1 MPGHHR
7 SIGPFAESKINNPET
22 TMKILS
28 YRPAPSGGGNTL
40 CHVDIEIVSGV
51 RLYGLRVAQ
60 MPDRTFRVF
69 GPNTDRQGRSM
80 SFDPFAVDAIAQ
92 AAMKTLEMDER
103 SRNDHR
109 FAS

>member
-1 MPGHHR
+1 
-7 SIGPFAESKINNPET
+7 
-22 TMKILS
+22 MKILS
-28 YRPAPSGGGNTL
+28 YRPAPSGGGTTL

-80 SFDPFAVDAIAQ
+80 SFDPAAVDAVAG
-92 AAMKTLEMDER
+92 AAISHFSLYGHSK
-103 SRNDHR
+103 NDQR
-109 FAS
+109 PS